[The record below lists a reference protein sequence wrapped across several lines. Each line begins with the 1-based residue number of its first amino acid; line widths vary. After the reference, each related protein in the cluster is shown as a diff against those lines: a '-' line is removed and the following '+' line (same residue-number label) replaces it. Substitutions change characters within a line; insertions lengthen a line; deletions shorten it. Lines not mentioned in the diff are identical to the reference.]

1 MLTRDD
7 DRWDA
12 RARGAGSGGQDLR
25 PLPALP
31 HDRPPGLLF
40 LLKRR
45 GESGSVRA
53 GAENS
58 ADARGEA
65 FAAALVIVLGVGLR
79 LAFVRAFPTI
89 PVSDF
94 RFLLDFGTRLR
105 DHGLA
110 AHDLGWVEFNP
121 GLPLVLSVLFRF
133 FPSDPESAARAA
145 TAVVTGLT
153 GLIPLVLWR
162 PILALRW
169 RLLAGLALA
178 LWPGQVFFSGVV
190 AQENWALFPAIA
202 LACLGVR
209 GVHVP
214 HLRPHPVAAGLLYA
228 AACAIRQELLIVLL
242 PLVVPA
248 AGVWP
253 RRAGTLRAF
262 LLLAVSAG
270 LPLLLL
276 AAERRAA
283 GGRFAM
289 TTEHGGVGLLGTV
302 VPGAA
307 ADGWVDPKP
316 YVAARRPELLRD
328 RKALWESATG
338 LALEEWRRR
347 WRYNAFRAAVSS
359 MRLLRDSDTENLYWS
374 VGAAAALPPERRGS
388 GDAFAARW
396 GPLLGLELASISGL
410 FVAALVLGLR
420 RCDAAILLLAAA
432 VLLKV
437 AVQTVFSPAGRLM
450 VPAIALELLAVA
462 LAASSLAHAPR
473 RERAGFLCVALAAA
487 AFLFLATPPLRALAR
502 RKDEPPLQIRQFPLA
517 IVDDGFAECR
527 IESGQLTFFVWR
539 RGYLGFSSRS
549 PTPGESARVTCEL
562 PAAHGPL
569 RLKLE
574 TAYAPSGQPGHVV
587 ERVEA
592 DGRELLSRD
601 LAGPQDTNVLELP
614 LGDAHSVT
622 VEILALRVDSGSPSR
637 AVSSVGFEIA
647 AP

>member
-7 DRWDA
+7 DPWDA
-12 RARGAGSGGQDLR
+12 RARGAVSGGQDLQ
-25 PLPALP
+25 PLRALP
-31 HDRPPGLLF
+31 QAGPPGLLF
-40 LLKRR
+40 SQRG
-45 GESGSVRA
+45 GESGSVRL
-53 GAENS
+53 GAENW
-58 ADARGEA
+58 ADARAEA
-65 FAAALVIVLGVGLR
+65 FGATLVVALGVGLR
-79 LAFVRAFPTI
+79 LAFVHAFPTI

-121 GLPLVLSVLFRF
+121 GLPLVLSVLFRL
-133 FPSDPESAARAA
+133 FPSDPESTARAA

-153 GLIPLVLWR
+153 GLIPFVLWR

-214 HLRPHPVAAGLLYA
+214 HLRPRPVAAGLLYA
-228 AACAIRQELLIVLL
+228 AACALRQELLIVLL
-242 PLVVPA
+242 PLVLAA

-253 RRAGTLRAF
+253 RRTDRLRA
-262 LLLAVSAG
+262 LLLLTVSAG
-270 LPLLLL
+270 IPLLLI
-276 AAERRAA
+276 ATERRAA
-283 GGRFAM
+283 GGRFAL

-347 WRYNAFRAAVSS
+347 WRYNVFRAAVSS
-359 MRLLRDSDTENLYWS
+359 MRLLGDSDAENLYWS
-374 VGAAAALPPERRGS
+374 TGAAAALPPERRAS

-396 GPLLGLELASISGL
+396 GPLLRLELASISGL

-420 RCDAAILLLAAA
+420 RHDAAILLLATA

-437 AVQTVFSPAGRLM
+437 AVQSVFSPAGRLM
-450 VPAIALELLAVA
+450 IPAIALELLAVA
-462 LAASSLAHAPR
+462 LAASSLEHTPR

-487 AFLFLATPPLRALAR
+487 AFLFLATPSLRALAR
-502 RKDEPPLQIRQFPLA
+502 RKDESPPEIRQFPLA
-517 IVDDGFAECR
+517 IVGDGFAECR
-527 IESGQLTFFVWR
+527 IESGRLTFFVWR
-539 RGYLGFSSRS
+539 RGYLGFASES
-549 PTPGESARVTCEL
+549 PTPDESARVTCEL

-569 RLKLE
+569 RLKLQ
-574 TAYAPSGQPGHVV
+574 TGYAPSGDAGHVL

-601 LAGPQDTNVLELP
+601 LAGPQDTNLLELP
-614 LGDAHSVT
+614 LGDVHSVT
-622 VEILALRVDSGSPSR
+622 VEILAQRMDAGSACC